1 MLHLSVILIP
11 RTNTILKNMEYCCYI
26 VLLMRRTNTIL
37 IKKNFEY
44 CCFPDPSYKLGL
56 CLHSC
61 CELCDVGPSLRLRRY
76 RSNPVFKAVASSTST
91 ALYSS
96 VILFPS
102 RFLGNVNKY
111 VLGTL
116 CLAGRCHPQWR
127 GRCTPACLDRFHFV
141 SRCVL
146 LTSPMRLITA
156 LSAATSQTPI

>member
-1 MLHLSVILIP
+1 MLLYCSL
-11 RTNTILKNMEYCCYI
+11 NTSCEHD
-26 VLLMRRTNTIL
+26 L

-44 CCFPDPSYKLGL
+44 CCSSGL
-56 CLHSC
+56 LIPRINLVFVYTRAAR
-61 CELCDVGPSLRLRRY
+61 CELCDVGLSLRLRRY
-76 RSNPVFKAVASSTST
+76 RSNPVFKADASSTST